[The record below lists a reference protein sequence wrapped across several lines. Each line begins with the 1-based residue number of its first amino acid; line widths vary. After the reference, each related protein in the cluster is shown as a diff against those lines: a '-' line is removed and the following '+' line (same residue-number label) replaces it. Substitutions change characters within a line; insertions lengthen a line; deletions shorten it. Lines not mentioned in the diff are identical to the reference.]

1 MDAFYIHERCERDTV
16 RRRRW
21 KKRKELDCYY
31 CGERGHFARNCP
43 EIRCWECGKKGH
55 EKKSC
60 FIKFFRM
67 FANWNKRMNDYSVRW
82 KEYIQKMMIN
92 DQIKK
97 EKILSEGNKKEEIKK
112 EINEKAKEEIN
123 PIENLELEK
132 KKKEDIINEGKDKN
146 DDKKDKNDKS
156 KNNKD
161 NKMIIEKSE
170 FELKKFKFKNSEY
183 FNDKNNL
190 NINQNIININNKNN
204 EIKVEIKNKNNKK
217 NEDESRINKE
227 NNKIIRNR
235 IKMIKRSKKKL
246 GNNVNIKF
254 NYKKNNILNINN
266 LFDVYND
273 DCVHVLNINYRQLW
287 EYFNLSEFYAEGFFN
302 VKNIDTKAN
311 AGEYKKFILEIQN
324 KLEELSKSGDIS
336 YELHL
341 IDFNT
346 NLYISRFYKSENEE
360 DILDKWLCYIPRTID
375 KFNNGWSMMNIKEEM
390 NLDFDTLIYEIT
402 ADE

>member
-1 MDAFYIHERCERDTV
+1 
-16 RRRRW
+16 
-21 KKRKELDCYY
+21 
-31 CGERGHFARNCP
+31 
-43 EIRCWECGKKGH
+43 
-55 EKKSC
+55 
-60 FIKFFRM
+60 M
-67 FANWNKRMNDYSVRW
+67 FANWNKRMNEYSARW

-132 KKKEDIINEGKDKN
+132 KKKEDIINERKDKN

-156 KNNKD
+156 KTNKD
-161 NKMIIEKSE
+161 NEMIIEKSE
-170 FELKKFKFKNSEY
+170 FEFKKFKFKNLEY

-190 NINQNIININNKNN
+190 NVNQNIINIKNKNN

-246 GNNVNIKF
+246 GNNINIKF

-273 DCVHVLNINYRQLW
+273 DCLYVLNINYRQLW
-287 EYFNLSEFYAEGFFN
+287 KYFNLSEFYEEGFFR
-302 VKNIDTKAN
+302 VKNIDIKAN
-311 AGEYKKFILEIQN
+311 PEEYKKFILEIQN
-324 KLEELSKSGDIS
+324 KLEELSKSGDIT
-336 YELHL
+336 YKLHL
-341 IDFNT
+341 IDLNT
-346 NLYISRFYKSENEE
+346 NLYISHFYESENEKE
-360 DILDKWLCYIPRTID
+360 ILYKWLCYIPRTID
-375 KFNNGWSMMNIKEEM
+375 EINNGWSMMRINEEM
-390 NLDFDTLIYEIT
+390 DLDFETLISEIT